1 MKLIRFGNEG
11 HEKPGIIVNDTWYDV
26 SGVVTDYNEAFF
38 ANNDIKKLQDALAA
52 GTSFPVVEPT
62 TRLGSVVAR
71 PSKIICIGLNYVD
84 HCLETNAPIPT
95 EPVLFFKSTTALC
108 GPNDH
113 VVIPKNSVKTDWEV
127 ELAFVIG
134 KKASYVEESEALDYV
149 AGYCLHNDY
158 SEREFQLERGGQ
170 WAKGKGCDTFAPLGP
185 FLATPDEIADVNNLK
200 MWLTVNG
207 KTYQNSNTLNLV
219 FKIPFLVHY
228 LSQFMT
234 LLPGDVISTG
244 TPPGVGLGIKPEP
257 VYVKAGDVI
266 ELGIEGLG
274 TSKQTAVAYTKNKS
288 MAAQQY
294 FLALDLKED
303 PALIAEYKAYHQNVW
318 PEIIESI
325 KSSGI
330 TCLDIYCVSNRLF
343 MVLEANENFS
353 FEAKSATDA
362 VNEVVQKWETLMWT
376 YQQAMPGSKPG
387 EKWVLL
393 EKIFT
398 LPQ

>member
-1 MKLIRFGNEG
+1 MKLIRFGQEG
-11 HEKPGIIVNDTWYDV
+11 YEKPGIIVNDIWYDV
-26 SGVVTDYNEAFF
+26 SGIVTDYNEAFF
-38 ANNDIKKLQDALAA
+38 ANSDIKKLQDALAA
-52 GTSFPVVEPT
+52 GTLFPVVDPT

-108 GPNDH
+108 GPNDN

-134 KKASYVEESEALDYV
+134 KKASYVEETDALDYV

-185 FLATPDEIADVNNLK
+185 FLATPEEIADVNNLK

-274 TSKQTAVAYTKNKS
+274 TSKQTAVAYTKK
-288 MAAQQY
+288 
-294 FLALDLKED
+294 
-303 PALIAEYKAYHQNVW
+303 
-318 PEIIESI
+318 
-325 KSSGI
+325 
-330 TCLDIYCVSNRLF
+330 
-343 MVLEANENFS
+343 
-353 FEAKSATDA
+353 
-362 VNEVVQKWETLMWT
+362 
-376 YQQAMPGSKPG
+376 
-387 EKWVLL
+387 
-393 EKIFT
+393 
-398 LPQ
+398 